1 MVLPGLQN
9 GPVKYMRRQ
18 TGQFVNIVKMTL
30 ILQCIF
36 PEAHILQAI
45 QKKETESMM
54 RIGCQGV
61 GIEDVEAG
69 KNFGAFTSVRTAKA
83 MKVIGCTDVI
93 IGHCEERKAKRQI
106 LEEAGVEDESAVTR
120 VLNAEILRAQEAGLK
135 VLYCI
140 GESDKQRDSWRQVLS
155 EQLMAGLNNT
165 DLSEIIV
172 AYETCLGNWT
182 RKSTSGQGTDQG
194 ESIFY

>member
-1 MVLPGLQN
+1 MKHIYLNLKRFEIPREFGGVN
-9 GPVKYMRRQ
+9 GIARPAEWAGKIYEETDRAICQYCEDDIDFAMY
-18 TGQFVNIVKMTL
+18 L
-30 ILQCIF
+30 

-93 IGHCEERKAKRQI
+93 IGR
-106 LEEAGVEDESAVTR
+106 
-120 VLNAEILRAQEAGLK
+120 
-135 VLYCI
+135 
-140 GESDKQRDSWRQVLS
+140 
-155 EQLMAGLNNT
+155 
-165 DLSEIIV
+165 
-172 AYETCLGNWT
+172 
-182 RKSTSGQGTDQG
+182 
-194 ESIFY
+194 